1 MTRLIFRFLP
11 QIISYCVL
19 IASSIALDYVLHLYK
34 LAWIGR
40 YLGIVGSVLIVFS
53 FTYSMRKRKQISFGS
68 PRVLLTAHEYLGW
81 IGAVMIL
88 VHSGIHFNALLPW
101 IAAIS
106 MMIVVASGHVGKFL
120 LKRAHRD
127 LREKRATLIAQ
138 GKGSEELT
146 QKLFVESLTVDLMN
160 RWRLIHIPFVILFV
174 TMAGLHIVSI
184 LFFWNW

>member
-1 MTRLIFRFLP
+1 MTRLFIRFFP
-11 QIISYCVL
+11 QIISYAVL
-19 IASSIALDYVLHLYK
+19 IICSIALDYVLHLYQF
-34 LAWIGR
+34 AWIGR
-40 YLGIVGSVLIVFS
+40 YLGIVGTALILIS
-53 FTYSMRKRKQISFGS
+53 FTYSLRKRKQINFGS
-68 PRVLLTAHEYLGW
+68 PKLLLRLHEYLGW

-106 MMIVVASGHVGKFL
+106 MMIVVASGHIGKFL

-127 LREKRATLIAQ
+127 LREKRAELIDQ
-138 GKGSEELT
+138 GESGDGLN

-160 RWRLIHIPFVILFV
+160 RWRLVHIPFVIVFV
-174 TMAGLHIVSI
+174 TMAGLHIISI